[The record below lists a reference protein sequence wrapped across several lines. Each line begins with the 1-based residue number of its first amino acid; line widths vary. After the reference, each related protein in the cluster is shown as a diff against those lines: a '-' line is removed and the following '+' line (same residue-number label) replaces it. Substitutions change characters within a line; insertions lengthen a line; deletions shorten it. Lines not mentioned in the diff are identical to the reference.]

1 MNRRDFNL
9 AAKIFLAISMLY
21 TLTGIITSCMKLALP
36 HYGGSA
42 MMIGIIFNIGIL
54 SASIF
59 TFLKKRWALISLI
72 ILHIARPFATISYDS
87 NIDIA
92 YQLGGTFVYLV
103 RDFFPFAIAMCFKKN
118 GISGWKSMLSNNIDT
133 HSADQE
139 NPNTEIINGPIKKQ
153 MPLISKL
160 ENNPQTKAEISKTE
174 ETTSVNTP
182 NTQNDKNNGKTGEFN
197 MKNTII
203 IIIVIIGSILFLG
216 MAWFT
221 YDSYQKLHKVESAEP
236 NITGTK
242 ADQNTNSYDEY
253 LVIFKHTFS
262 FWEKELY
269 NNNSETIL
277 LSDTPIYG
285 IVKHSKNQNIDVMS
299 YYYVQIY
306 DKFEIWPGDRLLRNV
321 SKLYE
326 KHPTVLVKKLVHISG
341 DYDIEK
347 HIRLQKVYDEI
358 SEKYDLGDFDEF
370 WEKIHIQEKRRIV
383 YNAVK
388 KDYDYG
394 TFDEFENKLGF

>member
-1 MNRRDFNL
+1 M
-9 AAKIFLAISMLY
+9 
-21 TLTGIITSCMKLALP
+21 
-36 HYGGSA
+36 
-42 MMIGIIFNIGIL
+42 
-54 SASIF
+54 
-59 TFLKKRWALISLI
+59 
-72 ILHIARPFATISYDS
+72 
-87 NIDIA
+87 
-92 YQLGGTFVYLV
+92 YLV

-139 NPNTEIINGPIKKQ
+139 NPNAEIINVPIKKQ
-153 MPLISKL
+153 MPLVSKL

-174 ETTSVNTP
+174 ETTSVNTH
-182 NTQNDKNNGKTGEFN
+182 NTQNDKSNRKTGEFN
-197 MKNTII
+197 MKNSTII
-203 IIIVIIGSILFLG
+203 IIAIIGSVLFLG

-383 YNAVK
+383 YNTVK